1 MSDDLPE
8 VLRNVRT
15 RPLLV
20 LRLSAR
26 KLEIIGP
33 TPAGIRRVGVI
44 FGGSFA
50 GERLSGEVLDGGA
63 DWQTVRTDGAT
74 TLDVRLMLK
83 THDGALIGMSYR
95 GIRHGPPDIIARI
108 EAGET
113 VDPATHYFRTAPF
126 FETAAPNYDWI
137 NRIVATRDWPSPGGR
152 TRL

>member
-1 MSDDLPE
+1 VTDDLPE

-20 LRLSAR
+20 MRLSVR

-33 TPAGIRRVGVI
+33 TPAGVRRVGVI

-50 GERLSGEVLDGGA
+50 GEWLSGEVLDGGS
-63 DWQTVRTDGAT
+63 DWQTVRSDGAT
-74 TLDVRLMLK
+74 ALDVRLILK
-83 THDGALIGMSYR
+83 THDGALIGMTYR

-108 EAGET
+108 ERGET
-113 VDPATHYFRTAPF
+113 VDPATHYFR
-126 FETAAPNYDWI
+126 
-137 NRIVATRDWPSPGGR
+137 NRALFRDRGPELRLGQSHRGCRDRPSSGGR